1 MTKKWG
7 KSLLIITFSKR
18 FQKCRYITM
27 VEPTVTMD
35 NAALATHAQLD
46 FDISSPCDPQS
57 LTPEL
62 APPLASA
69 DSVASTTKA
78 KDMTTTMT
86 ELASEAIAMLSSV
99 VAEEEETEAVMIR
112 TEDKDGQVVE
122 GVVEMAARKVVVVRT
137 DVLEPA
143 ESWIRAW
150 MPIRWFSSSRAEP
163 DWSEC

>member
-1 MTKKWG
+1 
-7 KSLLIITFSKR
+7 
-18 FQKCRYITM
+18 
-27 VEPTVTMD
+27 MD

-46 FDISSPCDPQS
+46 LDVSSRCDPQS

-69 DSVASTTKA
+69 DSVASTTNA

-122 GVVEMAARKVVVVRT
+122 GVVKMAARKVVVVRT

-150 MPIRWFSSSRAEP
+150 MPIRWLSSSRAEP

>member
-46 FDISSPCDPQS
+46 FDISSRCDPQS

-69 DSVASTTKA
+69 DSVASTTNA

-122 GVVEMAARKVVVVRT
+122 GVVKMAARKVVVVRT

-143 ESWIRAW
+143 ESWIRNTEKL
-150 MPIRWFSSSRAEP
+150 IHLK
-163 DWSEC
+163 